1 MTVESTDRNVARP
14 DWADRFAP
22 STEGR
27 MFMYLWHET
36 TNPGECKFGER
47 WVKPG
52 DDPWQSVLARVKES
66 VGVRKDLVYTG
77 VVQIDAAWDVNEY
90 AQQVGRAYQGARMDD
105 YLRQFVGHRKGTT
118 GEIHTITSDELI
130 LRLNNHLSSIGQ
142 PLPSAALSTMQYRM
156 AEEVIASFAG
166 GNKVVLAELC
176 ARFGKTLFS
185 GAVARE
191 LEIPLVVVA
200 SYVKTVF
207 ASFGKDLT
215 SFAQWQQ
222 YAHVDTQDK
231 LYKAQLNESLQK
243 NQPAVAYLSMC
254 PGAQREARS
263 KYLFSRR
270 VPRLLIVD
278 EADFGVHRNGQA
290 ELLKNALKPNDR
302 VLIMTGTN
310 ADRATKLWNV
320 DTIVSVTYP
329 ELLVQKV
336 VAEKELGIAHA

>member
-1 MTVESTDRNVARP
+1 MDPSDKKVSRP

-22 STEGR
+22 SSEGR

-36 TNPGECKFGER
+36 TNAQECKFGER
-47 WVKPG
+47 WVKAG
-52 DDPWQSVLARVKES
+52 DDPWHSILARVKES
-66 VGVRKDLVYTG
+66 VGVRKDLIYTG
-77 VVQIDAAWDVNEY
+77 VVQIDAAWDVNDY
-90 AQQVGRAYQGARMDD
+90 AQKVGRAYQGARMDD
-105 YLRQFVGHRKGTT
+105 YLRQFVGSRKGTT
-118 GEIHTITSDELI
+118 GEIHSITSDELI
-130 LRLNNHLSSIGQ
+130 LKLNHHLSSIGQ
-142 PLPSAALSTMQYRM
+142 PLPSAALSTMQYQM
-156 AEEVIASFAG
+156 AEEVISSYSG
-166 GNKVVLAELC
+166 GNRVVLAELC

-191 LEIPLVVVA
+191 METPLVVVA

-215 SFAQWQQ
+215 SFAQWQN
-222 YAHVDTQDK
+222 YSHVDTQDK
-231 LYKAQLNESLQK
+231 LYKTQLSEALLHK
-243 NQPAVAYLSMC
+243 KPAVAYLSMC
-254 PGAQREARS
+254 PGAQREARI

-290 ELLKNALKPNDR
+290 ELLKKAVKSHDK

-329 ELLVQKV
+329 ELLVQKTL
-336 VAEKELGIAHA
+336 AQRELGIPHA